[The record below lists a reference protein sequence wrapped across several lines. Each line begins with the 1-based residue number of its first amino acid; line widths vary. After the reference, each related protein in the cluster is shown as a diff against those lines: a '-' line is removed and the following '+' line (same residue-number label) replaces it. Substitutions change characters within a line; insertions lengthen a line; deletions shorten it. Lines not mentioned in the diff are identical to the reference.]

1 MLHAATPVLIST
13 SSSPTQPAFPSAA
26 AFYCVSVFTSCTRN
40 LRLFF
45 SFAFA
50 PLFTNK
56 ATERLGLDGTLKPS
70 PSRVEGRPA
79 RRGRPG
85 PHATHH
91 HNNSSGFTGSCLTSF
106 NAYPRPTPTSF
117 ATSSP
122 CHALLTHETKAGGGG
137 ASGSPSKDL
146 LGKTTAG
153 RSRPPKEPFLPSTNL
168 SGPRSGQPGGQQR
181 PLSSAKGQRRPS
193 RSPLGPL
200 RAPIAS
206 VRRPGPARPRCRPPP
221 PRGSPGARPGSQHTP
236 PVTQEPHQRETAA
249 PGRREAGGARA
260 DCKSRHAAEA
270 RSSTGRPLLD
280 RCGCSAPGDLVSYG

>member
-85 PHATHH
+85 PHATHR
-91 HNNSSGFTGSCLTSF
+91 HNNSSGFIGSCLTSF
-106 NAYPRPTPTSF
+106 NAYPRPTPTSV

-122 CHALLTHETKAGGGG
+122 CHALTPYPRNESRRRRCIRLSQQGLAG
-137 ASGSPSKDL
+137 KDY
-146 LGKTTAG
+146 G
-153 RSRPPKEPFLPSTNL
+153 RPEPPPEEPFLPSTNL

-206 VRRPGPARPRCRPPP
+206 VRRPGPAALPASAAAGKSRSATGKSTHTSRDAGAAPTGDRRPRKER
-221 PRGSPGARPGSQHTP
+221 
-236 PVTQEPHQRETAA
+236 
-249 PGRREAGGARA
+249 GRRCAGGLQIPAH
-260 DCKSRHAAEA
+260 S
-270 RSSTGRPLLD
+270 
-280 RCGCSAPGDLVSYG
+280 

>member
-85 PHATHH
+85 PHATHR

-122 CHALLTHETKAGGGG
+122 CHALLTHETKAGGSG

-153 RSRPPKEPFLPSTNL
+153 RSRPPRSPSSPAPTSPGPARASQAVSSGLSARRRGSAGRRALL
-168 SGPRSGQPGGQQR
+168 SGPFV
-181 PLSSAKGQRRPS
+181 LPS
-193 RSPLGPL
+193 PPF
-200 RAPIAS
+200 A
-206 VRRPGPARPRCRPPP
+206 GPARPRCRPPP

-280 RCGCSAPGDLVSYG
+280 RGCSAPGDLVSYG